1 MEVVEKEGHAVKNA
15 TITQETH
22 DVQNDNI
29 NKEKVNENTA
39 TPQDVNREM
48 SEDNTEEEV
57 EEEEVEEEQEAEE
70 NNMSAEESEDEVETE
85 EADVTKNISK
95 KEESKVENEVKIKE
109 IIDDPEQD
117 VIEVKEST
125 LPEQVKIRVS
135 VLEPNTSQ
143 EQNEMKD
150 SETNAKESENTENKE
165 GKDESALE
173 KQEEKQCT
181 KDETEKSA
189 NILSQNM
196 LEVLESEN
204 LVEGANLPN
213 ESEQRTQETKTERE
227 DEPKAETQRE
237 LLQVASADGEIHQES
252 IKNVIHEIIS
262 DIDRQME
269 TAPDDVVAPLEDK
282 ENGTK
287 VVDLQ
292 KIFTPATDAEEILP
306 RQRKLYASSSF
317 YSPTLH
323 PTVEDQVEL
332 ARRISHSLSDISN
345 QHSKGQSMYVNRK
358 KRSVK
363 WVHEGEGKGLV
374 LNTSNYEESRSEKTP
389 LKFVMNPRGQV
400 QDIETLRAQGVV
412 VEPTAPSL
420 DRCAEVVTAL
430 QAAGG
435 KGKSQLAHNQ
445 RVSFLF
451 LDIGAELF
459 AKRRKRSEKWI
470 VDESAYQ
477 TSMLTS
483 EARLINEGPKTQPS
497 VKMDQILKS
506 SPPKCQL
513 SVDLSRTEAA
523 NKSPPSSVQLSRELA
538 YRPSVPQGWN
548 APRPYLSGECSR
560 PVNSLSLTH
569 TLEEDFYAVP
579 VRALIDTFE
588 QKTGIYTPPELP
600 LSSYAPPPRAG
611 VPHQRMNLPLSQYA
625 DLPKAPLNTQYAD
638 LPKAPLNTQYADLP
652 KAPLNTQY
660 ADLPKAPLNTQYSD
674 LPKAPMNTQYV
685 FNELHHASKQ
695 RYVPP
700 ALESISATPP
710 QCISSSTSPVPKWRN
725 YNTAARGWRGAHVY
739 KPVTFDQPSL
749 PFTDF

>member
-306 RQRKLYASSSF
+306 RQRK
-317 YSPTLH
+317 
-323 PTVEDQVEL
+323 
-332 ARRISHSLSDISN
+332 
-345 QHSKGQSMYVNRK
+345 
-358 KRSVK
+358 
-363 WVHEGEGKGLV
+363 GLV

-497 VKMDQILKS
+497 VKMDQILLQKS